1 MPSKTLYI
9 DGTNGTMQIGV
20 YGLGSVTNPIPYASS
35 LYFHSNL
42 PYVQVMQKVTN
53 IDSITFAGVI
63 RGEEVWPDGSKGCSG
78 GGCFIT
84 TACVE
89 YMNLADDCY
98 ELKTLRKFRDEYM
111 LKHENGINLAQNY
124 YETAPKI
131 VEILKTKQNAKEI
144 FNNLYYDYIIPSVKA
159 IEENNNV
166 LALSIY
172 INGYN
177 KAKFESEIDNGA
189 SLLSRTE
196 LWIKKC

>member
-1 MPSKTLYI
+1 MPTKTLYI
-9 DGTNGTMQIGV
+9 DGTNGTMQIGN
-20 YGLGSVTNPIPYASS
+20 YGVPSVTNPINYAGVLS
-35 LYFHSNL
+35 FHSNL
-42 PYVQVMQKVTN
+42 PYVQIVQKISN
-53 IDSITFAGVI
+53 INTINFGAVA
-63 RGEEVWPDGSKGCSG
+63 RGLETWADGSKGCGS

-98 ELKTLRKFRDEYM
+98 ELETLRKFRDEYM
-111 LKHENGINLAQNY
+111 LKHENGINLAQTY

-144 FNNLYYDYIIPSVKA
+144 FTDLYYDYIIPSVKA
-159 IEENNNV
+159 IEDNNNV

-172 INGYN
+172 MNGYN
-177 KAKFESEIDNGA
+177 KAKFESEIDNGT

-196 LWIKKC
+196 L